1 MKNII
6 KSFFL
11 VALAAL
17 MLFSCTNVNDPT
29 AVLESNGVVTTNKLV
44 GIEIKSL
51 PEALKGQLVKIMING
66 VVVDSKYASNATLR
80 CELSDKAVFNTLA
93 DSNVL
98 TFEAVGTDG
107 ITYKFG
113 KYVGDTFGLGYTFE
127 PTEAGYKDAAPEF
140 VFTGECGLFS
150 EPVIYGNGAKI
161 HWWNIAGIDNT
172 DWGSRP
178 EMVVE
183 DTGKDA
189 DGKDLYKY
197 SYTFDAKAKTLAN
210 AGVIIAFVN
219 DYDNCKLSGGDITGA
234 ALADVTGYG
243 VYKWNDSASKFEK
256 DAEASKDA
264 KAITLE
270 YTCVPVSEVILPA
283 AFSAY
288 ELPKQTLKITA
299 PLDNSVINIVGL
311 SGLEV
316 SEGDPEKADDDKVIE
331 IDGSMWRS
339 WDAEG
344 SAVKITHKDTTAKY
358 DFEAKATAAT
368 YDVTGWGSP
377 FDGDMGYPKG
387 FDSSIKIKLNG
398 TEVWICYAK
407 GKEVTFN
414 WFLNRQDP

>member
-1 MKNII
+1 MTKNIL

-11 VALAAL
+11 VTLASL
-17 MLFSCTNVNDPT
+17 LLFSCTNVNDPT

-51 PEALKGQLVKIMING
+51 PEALKNQPVKVMING
-66 VVVDSKYASNATLR
+66 TVVDTKYASNATLR
-80 CELSDKAVFNTLA
+80 SELSDKAVFDTLA

-113 KYVGDTFGLGYTFE
+113 KYVGDTFGLGYTFT
-127 PTEAGYKDAAPEF
+127 PTEAGYKDSAPEF
-140 VFTGECGLFS
+140 IFKGECGLKS
-150 EPVIYGNGAKI
+150 EPVIYGDNGKI
-161 HWWNIAGIDNT
+161 HWWNVAGIDNT
-172 DWGSRP
+172 DWNTNRP
-178 EMVVE
+178 SLVVE
-183 DTGKDA
+183 DTGNDA
-189 DGKDLYKY
+189 AGKNLYKY
-197 SYTFDAKAKTLAN
+197 TYTFDSKATSLDK
-210 AGVIIAFVN
+210 AGVIFTFDN
-219 DYDNCKLSGGDITGA
+219 DAYKLSGGDITGA

-283 AFSAY
+283 DFSAY
-288 ELPKQTLKITA
+288 DLPKQTLKITA
-299 PLDNSVINIVGL
+299 PVDNSVINIIGL
-311 SGLEV
+311 SDLEV

-331 IDGSMWRS
+331 IDGSMWS
-339 WDAEG
+339 WNG
-344 SAVKITHKDTTAKY
+344 GTAVKITHKDTTAKY
-358 DFEAKATAAT
+358 DFEVKANAGT
-368 YDVTGWGSP
+368 YAVNGWGSP

>member
-1 MKNII
+1 MTKNIL

-11 VALAAL
+11 VTLASL
-17 MLFSCTNVNDPT
+17 LLFSCTNVNDPT

-51 PEALKGQLVKIMING
+51 PEALKGQLFKIMING
-66 VVVDSKYASNATLR
+66 VVVDSKYASSATLR

-98 TFEAVGTDG
+98 TLEAVGSDG

-113 KYVGDTFGLGYTFE
+113 KYVNDAFGLGYTFT
-127 PTEAGYKDAAPEF
+127 PTEAGYKDTAPEF
-140 VFTGECGLFS
+140 IFKGECGLKS
-150 EPVIYGNGAKI
+150 EPVIYEGSAKI
-161 HWWNIAGIDNT
+161 HWWGVTGVDNT
-172 DWGSRP
+172 DWNSRP
-178 EMVVE
+178 EMTAE
-183 DTGKDA
+183 DTGNDA

-197 SYTFDAKAKTLAN
+197 SYTFDAKATSLEK
-210 AGVIIAFVN
+210 AGVIIAFGS
-219 DYDNCKLSGGDITGA
+219 DYDKFRLSGGNIEGA

-283 AFSAY
+283 DFSAY
-288 ELPKQTLKITA
+288 DLPKQTLKITA
-299 PLDNSVINIVGL
+299 PVDNSVINIIGL
-311 SGLEV
+311 SDLEV

-331 IDGSMWRS
+331 IDGSMWS
-339 WDAEG
+339 WNG
-344 SAVKITHKDTTAKY
+344 GTAVKITHKDTTAKY
-358 DFEAKATAAT
+358 DFEVKANAGT
-368 YDVTGWGSP
+368 YAVNGWGSP

>member
-1 MKNII
+1 MTRNIL

-11 VALAAL
+11 VTMAAL

-51 PEALKGQLVKIMING
+51 PEALKGKLFKIMING

-80 CELSDKAVFNTLA
+80 SELSDKAVFNTLA

-98 TFEAVGTDG
+98 TLEAVGSDN

-113 KYVGDTFGLGYTFE
+113 KYVNDAFGLGYTFT
-127 PTEAGYKDAAPEF
+127 PTEAGYKDSAPEF
-140 VFTGECGLFS
+140 IFKGECGLNS
-150 EPVIYGNGAKI
+150 EPVIYEDGAKI
-161 HWWNIAGIDNT
+161 YWWNVAGIDGIE
-172 DWGSRP
+172 WGSRP
-178 EMVVE
+178 EMIVE
-183 DTGKDA
+183 DTGNVA
-189 DGKDLYKY
+189 AGKNLYKY
-197 SYTFDAKAKTLAN
+197 SYTFDSKATSLDK
-210 AGVIIAFVN
+210 AGIVIAFKN

-264 KAITLE
+264 TAITLE

-283 AFSAY
+283 DFSAY
-288 ELPKQTLKITA
+288 DLPKQTLKITA
-299 PLDNSVINIVGL
+299 PVDNSVINIVGL

-316 SEGDPEKADDDKVIE
+316 SEGDPEKADDDKVIT
-331 IDGSMWRS
+331 IQGSMWN
-339 WDAEG
+339 WNGG
-344 SAVKITHKDTTAKY
+344 SEVKITHKDTTAKY
-358 DFEAKATAAT
+358 DFEVKANAT
-368 YDVTGWGSP
+368 KYDVGGWGSP
-377 FDGDMGYPKG
+377 FEGAMGYPEG
-387 FDSSIKIKLNG
+387 FDSSIQIQVNDTK
-398 TEVWICYAK
+398 VWICYAK